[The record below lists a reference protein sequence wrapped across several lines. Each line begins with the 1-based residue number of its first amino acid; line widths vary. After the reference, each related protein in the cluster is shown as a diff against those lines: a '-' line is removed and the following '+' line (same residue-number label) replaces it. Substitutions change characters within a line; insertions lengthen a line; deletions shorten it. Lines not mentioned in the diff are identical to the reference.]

1 MLRSL
6 EAMHEITYFIM
17 KKGMQLTC
25 ILLLCTIVIRLYA
38 GPLAVDTYTLH
49 EYAKLMFQL
58 SFVILL
64 ETVLGTAILEEQLRK
79 RSK

>member
-1 MLRSL
+1 
-6 EAMHEITYFIM
+6 MHEITCFIM
-17 KKGMQLTC
+17 KKGIQLTC
-25 ILLLCTIVIRLYA
+25 VLLLCTIVIRLYA
-38 GPLAVDTYTLH
+38 GPLTADTYTLH

-79 RSK
+79 RNK